1 MHRFAAKITEA
12 TAVDNQVTQSGDTTE
27 GRYGQAIGLYM
38 QGIEY
43 FNYALKREWPSL
55 LPAPL
60 SSAAPAPPA
69 LTAGLASTDEK
80 NPKSQETLKARMEQ
94 YITRVEKLRGVNV
107 APPPAPPK
115 KAAAAG
121 DGKAGGGGG
130 GKDEDDEKSKFRE
143 GLASVINTES
153 PNVKWDD
160 VAGLMGAKES
170 LKEAVILPIRFPQL
184 FQGKR
189 KPWRGILLYGPP
201 GTGKSYL
208 AKACATE
215 AESTFF
221 SVTSSDLVSKWL
233 GESEKLVATL
243 FAMAREQKPSIVF
256 ICEVDSLCSARG
268 DGESESARRIKTQF
282 LTEMDGVGSDMDGI
296 LVLGAT
302 NLPWGL
308 DKAML
313 RRFERRV
320 YIPLPEEVSVRAT
333 MVRINVGT
341 TANAMQDADWEEVG
355 RGTQGYSGADM
366 QILVRDAMMEPI
378 RQIQTATHFV
388 TCAGTDRDGNHR
400 EDMLKACSPGAPGA
414 QEMTMMDISDPS
426 KLLEPPLDMD
436 HFRAIIEK
444 SHPSVAEEDLAPFI
458 EFTENYGQEGA

>member
-1 MHRFAAKITEA
+1 LGPVCCVLCVCAFW
-12 TAVDNQVTQSGDTTE
+12 Q
-27 GRYGQAIGLYM
+27 
-38 QGIEY
+38 
-43 FNYALKREWPSL
+43 
-55 LPAPL
+55 
-60 SSAAPAPPA
+60 
-69 LTAGLASTDEK
+69 
-80 NPKSQETLKARMEQ
+80 
-94 YITRVEKLRGVNV
+94 
-107 APPPAPPK
+107 
-115 KAAAAG
+115 
-121 DGKAGGGGG
+121 
-130 GKDEDDEKSKFRE
+130 
-143 GLASVINTES
+143 
-153 PNVKWDD
+153 D
-160 VAGLMGAKES
+160 VAGLAGAKES

-243 FAMAREQKPSIVF
+243 FAMARESKPSIVF
-256 ICEVDSLCSARG
+256 IDEVDSLCSARG

-320 YIPLPEEVSVRAT
+320 YIPLPAEEAVRAD
-333 MVRINVGT
+333 MVKINVGT
-341 TANAMQDADWEEVG
+341 TANDMEEAHWQEVG
-355 RGTQGYSGADM
+355 AGTLGYSGADM
-366 QILVRDAMMEPI
+366 NILVRDAMMEPI
-378 RQIQTATHFV
+378 RELQTAIAFKTTTGVDRNGVTH
-388 TCAGTDRDGNHR
+388 D
-400 EDMLKACSPGAPGA
+400 DMLTPCSPGDD
-414 QEMTMMDISDPS
+414 Q
-426 KLLEPPLDMD
+426 
-436 HFRAIIEK
+436 R
-444 SHPSVAEEDLAPFI
+444 
-458 EFTENYGQEGA
+458 

>member
-1 MHRFAAKITEA
+1 MASNTMAKGIDKIKEA
-12 TAVDNQVTQSGDTTE
+12 TQFDTEMSAMAVDDPARPAKATA
-27 GRYGQAIGLYM
+27 AINSYM

-43 FNYALKREWPSL
+43 FAHARKCKRRPSL
-55 LPAPL
+55 LPPQ
-60 SSAAPAPPA
+60 SSPHDAAHLLASRVPQSQPPPAPCA
-69 LTAGLASTDEK
+69 DDSNASTK
-80 NPKSQETLKARMEQ
+80 KTLGAKMEQ
-94 YITRVEKLRGVNV
+94 YITRVEQLKGVT
-107 APPPAPPK
+107 AAPAPAPK
-115 KAAAAG
+115 KAAASG
-121 DGKAGGGGG
+121 DGKSGGGGG
-130 GKDEDDEKSKFRE
+130 GDDKEDDEKSKFRE
-143 GLASVINTES
+143 ALGSVINTES

-160 VAGLMGAKES
+160 VAGLAGAKES

-215 AESTFF
+215 AQSTFF

-243 FAMAREQKPSIVF
+243 FDLAREQRPSIVF
-256 ICEVDSLCSARG
+256 IDEVDSLCSARG

-282 LTEMDGVGSDMDGI
+282 LTEMDGVGSDMENI

-320 YIPLPEEVSVRAT
+320 YIPLPAEVEVRAL
-333 MVRINVGT
+333 MARINVGT
-341 TANAMQDADWEEVG
+341 TANDMDEAAWNFVG
-355 RGTQGYSGADM
+355 QHTAGYSGADLA
-366 QILVRDAMMEPI
+366 ILVRDAMMEPI
-378 RQIQTATHFV
+378 RMLQTATHFKTV
-388 TCAGTDRDGNHR
+388 AGVDRDGTQR
-400 EDMLKACSPGAPGA
+400 DDMCVTLSA
-414 QEMTMMDISDPS
+414 
-426 KLLEPPLDMD
+426 EP
-436 HFRAIIEK
+436 
-444 SHPSVAEEDLAPFI
+444 
-458 EFTENYGQEGA
+458 